1 METIK
6 SFYFI
11 LWAIIALYM
20 FVSAKNSVLCA
31 TSSGVFSA
39 L

>member
-20 FVSAKNSVLCA
+20 FVSAKVLCA